1 MESYSSL
8 RCIQANGFLRF
19 RQQNFLIHLNL
30 FSDDVYAYLFV
41 FYGLNVI
48 FLIFGQSVLNILR
61 KKRSKN

>member
-41 FYGLNVI
+41 FLWVKCY
-48 FLIFGQSVLNILR
+48 FLDFWSERIEYF
-61 KKRSKN
+61 KKKTL